1 MKFIQLIRPINLVII
16 ALTMYGVLYFLSS
29 AQFLSFD
36 WIDQLN
42 FGLLV
47 FSTLLIAA
55 AGNIINDYFDVKA
68 DRINKPDRLIITKYI
83 KPRWAIVTHWF
94 FNGVAFAIAL
104 YVSIYYETYSFAFVH
119 LLSINLLWFYSFT
132 FKRKGLVGNI
142 IVAILT
148 AMIPLLTLLF
158 FVKLNDLYGTAS
170 PIHSVAIDFIFWLA
184 FFAFIQN
191 LAREIVKDIQDIE
204 GDKRLNALTLPLTLG
219 VRRSHFI
226 VLLLLLVF
234 PLILSIYVLNSITP
248 ISQSLY
254 TSVPFY
260 IVAALN
266 QVIITLIIF
275 TGTRTIKIQDQLLK
289 LSMLIGLL
297 SLLFTHP
304 VQ

>member
-1 MKFIQLIRPINLVII
+1 
-16 ALTMYGVLYFLSS
+16 MYGVLYFLTG
-29 AQFLSFD
+29 AQFISFD
-36 WIDQLN
+36 RLDQLN

-47 FSTLLIAA
+47 FSTLMIAA

-68 DRINKPDRLIITKYI
+68 DRINKPDRLIITKHI

-94 FNGVAFAIAL
+94 FNGVAFVIAL
-104 YVSIYYETYSFAFVH
+104 YLSIYYQTYSFAFVH

-142 IVAILT
+142 IVAVLT

-158 FVKLNDLYGTAS
+158 FVKINELHGVESTIY
-170 PIHSVAIDFIFWLA
+170 SVAIDFIFWLS

-234 PLILSIYVLNSITP
+234 PFILAIYVLNSITP

-254 TSVPFY
+254 ASVPFY

-275 TGTRTIKIQDQLLK
+275 TGIRTIKIQDQLLK

-304 VQ
+304 I

>member
-16 ALTMYGVLYFLSS
+16 ALTMYGVLYFLSG
-29 AQFLSFD
+29 AEFLSFH
-36 WIDQLN
+36 WMDQLN

-47 FSTLLIAA
+47 FSTLIIAA

-83 KPRWAIVTHWF
+83 KPRWAIVTHWL
-94 FNGVAFAIAL
+94 FNGVAFGIAL
-104 YVSIYYETYSFAFVH
+104 YLSIYYQTYSFAFVH

-142 IVAILT
+142 IVAVLT

-158 FVKLNDLYGTAS
+158 FVKLNELHGIES

-219 VRRSHFI
+219 IRRSHFI

-234 PLILSIYVLNSITP
+234 PMILAIYVLNSITP

-275 TGTRTIKIQDQLLK
+275 TGIRTIKIQDQLLK
-289 LSMLIGLL
+289 LSMLIGLI

-304 VQ
+304 I